1 MPKLPLLTTS
11 FINSL
16 LATTS
21 NYVEKF
27 EYTLGGV
34 LHGFFDVL
42 RQKQQNNM
50 DFSFISDSV
59 YLQQLKGILLSYREN
74 TSHKYKKLHYTYLIS
89 KIEDRI
95 FELEQKWSSLST
107 LDKVNHILQ
116 SGDIILISYY
126 SPWFSF
132 DGLLNNLAS
141 NALRFASHSLF
152 AHVWLVGT
160 LISDDA
166 WHRWIHS
173 TLHHD
178 DGRRWVKKIPLNAY
192 LESNIP
198 ADILVVRYTW
208 DDTDVISRMVT
219 YGDSLAAQKVWYD
232 TRDALEDI
240 TWTSYFRKDDKFNC
254 AEFVYSCLKSISP
267 SFDVDK
273 KWLPAS
279 FVDHRLLQQVYLT
292 RFQ

>member
-1 MPKLPLLTTS
+1 MTTK
-11 FINSL
+11 FINNL
-16 LATTS
+16 LATAS

-42 RQKQQNNM
+42 RQKQQNNI
-50 DFSFISDSV
+50 DFSFISDSD
-59 YLQQLKGILLSYREN
+59 YLQQLKGLLLSYREN
-74 TSHKYKKLHYTYLIS
+74 ASHKYKKLHYTYLIS
-89 KIEDRI
+89 KIDDRM
-95 FELEQKWSSLST
+95 FELEQKWSSLSV
-107 LDKVNHILQ
+107 LDKVNHVLQ

-132 DGLLNNLAS
+132 DGLLNNLVS
-141 NALRFASHSLF
+141 NALRLASHSLF

-166 WHRWIHS
+166 WRRRIHS
-173 TLHHD
+173 TLHND
-178 DGRRWVKKIPLNAY
+178 DGRRWVKKIPLNTY
-192 LESNIP
+192 LESNVP
-198 ADILVVRYTW
+198 ADILVVRYTGN
-208 DDTDVISRMVT
+208 DTDVVSRMVE
-219 YGDSLAAQKVWYD
+219 YGNTLAAQKIWYD
-232 TRDALEDI
+232 TWDAVEDI

-267 SFDVDK
+267 SFAIDK

-279 FVDHRLLQQVYLT
+279 FVDNRLLQQVYLT
-292 RFQ
+292 RVQ